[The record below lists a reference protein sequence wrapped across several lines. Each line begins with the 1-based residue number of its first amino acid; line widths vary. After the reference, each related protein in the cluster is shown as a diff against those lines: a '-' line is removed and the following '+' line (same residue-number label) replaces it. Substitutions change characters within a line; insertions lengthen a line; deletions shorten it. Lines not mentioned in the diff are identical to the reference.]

1 MEDLRIILAIVGGL
15 VIAGIWFHY
24 RQRGAAEQDDFDSR
38 EAEEIRE
45 LLDEPVHEDT
55 ADDIDHFEDLPRFS
69 ATDDVDDD
77 DEPAIG
83 DVDGDSDVP
92 AGSSAQSWSAQRR
105 KPDTSN
111 RPGTS
116 NRKEK
121 IIAMMIL
128 PKEPDHRFWGADLM
142 DVFERAGL
150 EYGEFDI
157 FHRMIETNQGPSS
170 VFKVASATEPGSFDI
185 SQMPEQYFKGLSL
198 FMVLPGPQRGVD
210 AFADMLATARRIAEQ
225 IGGEVNDRNRSTMTR
240 QTAKHVRD
248 ELIAFEHGLAKDS

>member
-45 LLDEPVHEDT
+45 LLDEPVHEDA

-69 ATDDVDDD
+69 ATDDIVDDD
-77 DEPAIG
+77 ADSNEPVIG
-83 DVDGDSDVP
+83 DVDYDSGVS
-92 AGSSAQSWSAQRR
+92 AASSPQHG
-105 KPDTSN
+105 KPDASS
-111 RPGTS
+111 R
-116 NRKEK
+116 REK

-157 FHRMIETNQGPSS
+157 FHRMVETSAGPAS

-185 SQMPEQYFKGLSL
+185 SQMPEQHFKGLSL

-225 IGGEVNDRNRSTMTR
+225 IGGEVKDRNRSTMTR

-248 ELIAFEHGLAKDS
+248 ELIAFEHGLAKDI